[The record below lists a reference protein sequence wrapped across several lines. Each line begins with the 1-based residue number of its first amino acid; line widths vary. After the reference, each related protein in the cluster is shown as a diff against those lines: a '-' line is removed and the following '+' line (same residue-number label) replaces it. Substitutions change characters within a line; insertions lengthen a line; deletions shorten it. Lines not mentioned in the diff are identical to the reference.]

1 MALKLAGLKDGK
13 QRPEIRIE
21 NQSTI
26 DLPKDTEK
34 IIKDVLEFLPAEHIR
49 GVEKIRLVD
58 FIKPPQVKVDLPVK
72 GDLPGLYHP
81 KVGGQ
86 AAWFEISIGALLQPT
101 ESFTTRLMAK
111 STFKGNLAALLFSLA
126 GQHYFLTLRH
136 SVKKQNFE
144 SQVRKYAEKNL
155 KEWGELQQSKTLR
168 GRLLKPLRPYFERL
182 SKWLGK
188 KAMEMQKKS
197 KSKNR

>member
-1 MALKLAGLKDGK
+1 MALKLAGLKDSR

-34 IIKDVLEFLPAEHIR
+34 IIRDVLEFLPTEHIR

-58 FIKPPQVKVDLPVK
+58 FIKPPQVKVDLPAK

-86 AAWFEISIGALLQPT
+86 AAWFEISMGALLQPT

-111 STFKGNLAALLFSLA
+111 STFRGNLAALLFSLA

-144 SQVRKYAEKNL
+144 SQVRKYTEKNL

-168 GRLLKPLRPYFERL
+168 GRLFKPLRPYFERL

-188 KAMEMQKKS
+188 KVMEMQKKS
-197 KSKNR
+197 KSKSR